1 MNTGNAIT
9 NTTDKK
15 VCTDRSRMCC
25 SPGLCEGDAAK
36 CIQQARQGRNEPDHV
51 NVTDARTPIG
61 VLPKLSEQRTFAS
74 SIPPSM
80 STTGK
85 RFAKRTSDKFI
96 HRVLDA
102 RTKAVLNAVLDE
114 RSGHALDAWLRAM
127 GPRSTGTG
135 RG

>member
-1 MNTGNAIT
+1 MYPAPRSGTHAPSGMGDEPNPVDALCTSY
-9 NTTDKK
+9 
-15 VCTDRSRMCC
+15 TDR
-25 SPGLCEGDAAK
+25 GIVGAV
-36 CIQQARQGRNEPDHV
+36 GYRNI
-51 NVTDARTPIG
+51 RT
-61 VLPKLSEQRTFAS
+61 
-74 SIPPSM
+74 SIPRAM

-114 RSGHALDAWLRAM
+114 QRGTALDAWLRAM
-127 GPRSTGTG
+127 GPRTAGTG

>member
-1 MNTGNAIT
+1 MDKCIPA
-9 NTTDKK
+9 TTPRRLRPLAFCFEPGPVDGPPASY
-15 VCTDRSRMCC
+15 TDR
-25 SPGLCEGDAAK
+25 GIAIALYG
-36 CIQQARQGRNEPDHV
+36 V
-51 NVTDARTPIG
+51 NIRTIHPA
-61 VLPKLSEQRTFAS
+61 P
-74 SIPPSM
+74 M

-114 RSGHALDAWLRAM
+114 QRGTALDAWLRAI
-127 GPRSTGTG
+127 GPRPAVTG